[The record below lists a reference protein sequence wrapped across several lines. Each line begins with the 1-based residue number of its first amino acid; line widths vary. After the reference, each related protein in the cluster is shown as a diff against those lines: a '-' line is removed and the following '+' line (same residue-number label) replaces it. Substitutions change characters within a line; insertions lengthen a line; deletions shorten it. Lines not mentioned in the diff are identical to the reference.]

1 MAMTGTITVLFT
13 DLVGSTELLSG
24 LGDDAAD
31 ELRRAYFKILRDTV
45 TRHSGREVKNL
56 GDGIMAV
63 FASAIDAL
71 HCAIDIQRTV
81 QAHNHEKD
89 ASLGVRI
96 GLEVGEPI
104 AEEEDYFGT
113 PVVVA
118 KRLCD
123 SAQGGQIIVSELVS
137 RLVGSRGRFDF
148 KDIGLLSLRGIDEA
162 IAAREVAW
170 YPSAGSEPSGPEP
183 DRVLQLDGSPRWGKK
198 MGTTVEARRK
208 PRLVSRFLA
217 ASILLALAVIVVYA
231 FVTSRDDD
239 AAPGREPSES
249 AGEPGDGSRT
259 PLDRLNWKR
268 VADVNG
274 SLGGPFDQGINRI
287 EATRDQLVAVGHTES
302 SPDDLDGAVW
312 ISDDGAQWARAS
324 SSTENPFSG
333 PGDQEIS
340 GVRARGRGLIAVGK
354 DGQATGPSE
363 DFAAAVWV
371 SHGND
376 WQRVSHNEIVFDGAG
391 TQYMN
396 RVVPYGGDGWVAI
409 GATWDATPG
418 SERDGALWTSATGR
432 NSWVL
437 RQKDDGTFAGPG
449 TQDIRSV
456 ARNADTLIA
465 AGTDGRGGDL
475 DGALWRSVG
484 VVWSRVKAGEDVLGG
499 AGDQQII
506 TVEPHRRGFVAVGHD
521 EVDGEGDA
529 AVWLSRDGKSWQRV
543 PSRGDLGGHG
553 DQMMLGVTSTPA
565 GLVAVGRVTHT
576 DGEID
581 GAVWTSVDGT
591 SWKLQT
597 SRTYALP
604 GSEQQIKWVAADDAH
619 LIAGGWVGRPGGDLD
634 AAVWRARLPQP
645 E

>member
-1 MAMTGTITVLFT
+1 MTGTITVLFT

-81 QAHNHEKD
+81 QAHNREED

-113 PVVVA
+113 PVVIA

-170 YPSAGSEPSGPEP
+170 YPLAGSEPSGPEP
-183 DRVLQLDGSPRWGKK
+183 DRVLQLDGTPRWGKK

-208 PRLVSRFLA
+208 PRLVPRFLA
-217 ASILLALAVIVVYA
+217 ASMLLALAVIAVYA
-231 FVTSRDDD
+231 FVASRDD

-249 AGEPGDGSRT
+249 ASEPGDGSSA
-259 PLDRLNWKR
+259 PLSRLDWQR

-274 SLGGPFDQGINRI
+274 SLGGAFDQGINRI
-287 EATRDQLVAVGHTES
+287 EATGDQLVAVGHTQS
-302 SPDDLDGAVW
+302 AAGDLDGAVW
-312 ISDDGAQWARAS
+312 ISDDGAQWAEAP
-324 SSTENPFSG
+324 SSTEDPFSG

-340 GVRARGRGLIAVGK
+340 GVRARGRGLIAVGR
-354 DGQATGPSE
+354 DGQGLGSSE
-363 DFAAAVWV
+363 DLAAAVWV
-371 SHGND
+371 SDGND
-376 WQRVSHNEIVFDGAG
+376 WQRVSHSELVFDGLG
-391 TQYMN
+391 PQYMN

-409 GATWDATPG
+409 GATWESTPG
-418 SERDGALWTSATGR
+418 SEVDGAVWTSVTGR
-432 NSWVL
+432 SHWVI
-437 RQKDDGTFAGPG
+437 RQENDGTFAGPE

-456 ARNADTLIA
+456 TRNGNTLIA
-465 AGTDGRGGDL
+465 AGTDAAGGDF
-475 DGALWRSVG
+475 DGALWRSNG
-484 VVWSRVKAGEDVLGG
+484 VVWSRVKAGEEVLGG

-521 EVDGEGDA
+521 EGDGEGDA

-553 DQMMLGVTSTPA
+553 DQMILGVTSTPV

-591 SWKLQT
+591 TWELQT
-597 SRTYALP
+597 SRAYALP
-604 GSEQQIKWVAADDAH
+604 GSEQQIKWVVADEGH
-619 LIAGGWVGRPGGDLD
+619 LIAGGWVGRPGRDLD
-634 AAVWRARLPQP
+634 AAVWRARLPHP